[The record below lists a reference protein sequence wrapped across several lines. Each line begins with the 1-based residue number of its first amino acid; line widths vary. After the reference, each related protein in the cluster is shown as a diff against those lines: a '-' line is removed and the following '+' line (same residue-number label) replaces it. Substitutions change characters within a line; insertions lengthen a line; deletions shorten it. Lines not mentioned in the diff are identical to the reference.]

1 MNMKKASAVSKREK
15 YPCISAPDSFVGLLY
30 IEENQNTIKNHT
42 FEKSSVL
49 LLKTVENDA
58 ENLAQT
64 DNF

>member
-1 MNMKKASAVSKREK
+1 MNMEKASAVSKREK
-15 YPCISAPDSFVGLLY
+15 HPCISAPDSFVGLLY